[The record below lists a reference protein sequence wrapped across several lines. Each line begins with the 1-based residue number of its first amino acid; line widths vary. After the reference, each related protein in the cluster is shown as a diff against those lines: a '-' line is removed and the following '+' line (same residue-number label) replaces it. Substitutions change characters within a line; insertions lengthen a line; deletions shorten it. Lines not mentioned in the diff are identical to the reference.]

1 MGGEQEVGPAP
12 DGEALTFDVDCC
24 TDPRAERGTTH
35 PVTIGPDWSLE
46 TPHDLDAER
55 VAQAFGGF
63 CSCVELADRMVP
75 ALREAVR
82 LLTRRELVPVDHRAR
97 RMWLVRTP
105 PTGCA
110 CAARGFTTV
119 QVAARHVRGPLH
131 LGAKYGV
138 SVTRLRRPLARVEAA
153 HGTRV
158 PGRDRGAARLVLEP
172 HGLDDLWDAGVHPA
186 AVREAAAL
194 APRVDGPLPVWF
206 YLGVAFRP
214 VGDRLRE
221 LLAECTSAQAAAWL
235 VWSDAARTSGT
246 ARLTAAWLRT
256 DVPRCELE
264 TLVHQRVPV
273 AAAETV
279 AQIRAETTARV
290 GRLETTLEQLRT
302 DMEQRLTEA
311 QQRFELEHQHGE
323 ASEARWLALLDQ
335 ARSEQRAERQSFATE
350 RQDWTRQETLWREQ
364 REAQQRENGALNAAL
379 QAHVTAARERQDVL
393 MAELAQIRAQLQESE
408 AKYLENVRETE
419 GLRGELRG
427 AQEERKR
434 LQQQLDARSTATKR
448 ATTTGTS
455 ARKRQPD

>member
-279 AQIRAETTARV
+279 AAVTGRTLRQAATELAAWASAGCFPTAE
-290 GRLETTLEQLRT
+290 
-302 DMEQRLTEA
+302 D
-311 QQRFELEHQHGE
+311 
-323 ASEARWLALLDQ
+323 LALLDRFGLRLSPRPNG
-335 ARSEQRAERQSFATE
+335 AALDLAEEKVALLVPRDSRPSRSELGVMVALAGGVRAVT
-350 RQDWTRQETLWREQ
+350 TLV
-364 REAQQRENGALNAAL
+364 A
-379 QAHVTAARERQDVL
+379 
-393 MAELAQIRAQLQESE
+393 
-408 AKYLENVRETE
+408 
-419 GLRGELRG
+419 RG
-427 AQEERKR
+427 ARTPMDLAAAVAGEDTRTE
-434 LQQQLDARSTATKR
+434 A
-448 ATTTGTS
+448 G
-455 ARKRQPD
+455 